1 MMSLEDELMNF
12 RDVEY
17 KGCSIKESEIIRLF
31 YFRFQDIP
39 LLSRMEAVAEYFI
52 DQVETLRDRDL
63 SEEEKDEVTEKFLGM
78 YGTRDF
84 LCPLQPF
91 SGQRGV
97 SSSAQTSPG
106 KTKAEV

>member
-84 LCPLQPF
+84 YVLYSRFLDREGFYVLCPDVPWKNE
-91 SGQRGV
+91 G
-97 SSSAQTSPG
+97 
-106 KTKAEV
+106 

>member
-39 LLSRMEAVAEYFI
+39 LLSRMELLQNI
-52 DQVETLRDRDL
+52 L
-63 SEEEKDEVTEKFLGM
+63 S
-78 YGTRDF
+78 TRW
-84 LCPLQPF
+84 
-91 SGQRGV
+91 
-97 SSSAQTSPG
+97 
-106 KTKAEV
+106 KH

>member
-63 SEEEKDEVTEKFLGM
+63 SEEEKDEVTEKFPGM
-78 YGTRDF
+78 YGTRGF
-84 LCPLQPF
+84 MSFTAVFWTERGFVLCPD
-91 SGQRGV
+91 V
-97 SSSAQTSPG
+97 PG